1 LRQFVAIIS
10 ETAQS
15 ELDEAYLYYESV
27 DKGLGDTFKEEIDG
41 AVKRVLNFPFI
52 SEKVTKNV
60 RRHLIPRFSY
70 AIFYSVDEKKETILI
85 LSVGHQHREPRY
97 R

>member
-1 LRQFVAIIS
+1 MKQFSVIIS
-10 ETAQS
+10 EIAQI
-15 ELDEAYLYYESV
+15 ELDEAHQYYESV
-27 DKGLGDTFKEEIDG
+27 DSGLGDTFKEEIDG
-41 AVKRVLNFPFI
+41 AVKRILNFPFI
-52 SEKVTKNV
+52 SEKVTRNV

-70 AIFYSVDEKKETILI
+70 AIFYSVDEKSEAILI